1 AFPAGPDIA
10 GKIQTSIPFSGG
22 PYKLTTFNKN
32 EIVLTANDKYWGP
45 KPAFSQVTVVPRTE
59 TNTEVTSLLSGEVAA
74 IYPQPSVEL
83 ATRLK
88 SNPKVK
94 YRVGGGSSYEGL

>member
-32 EIVLTANDKYWGP
+32 EIVLAANDKYWGP
-45 KPAFSQVTVVPRTE
+45 KPAFSQVTIVPRTE

-83 ATRLK
+83 GQRLTNN
-88 SNPKVK
+88 SRVK
-94 YRVGGGSSYEGL
+94 FRVGGGTSHEAL